1 MCFRCTAEGL
11 ELQREQ
17 AGSLS
22 FWQLEDA
29 WKPVSF
35 LYAVGERM
43 KNDKRKIKEDEQV
56 KTI

>member
-1 MCFRCTAEGL
+1 MQKAWNYKGNKLDRY
-11 ELQREQ
+11 
-17 AGSLS
+17 LS
-22 FWQLEDA
+22 GNWEDA
-29 WKPVSF
+29 WKPVPF